1 MGTLNQTVPTVG
13 PLTAAQ
19 LTDEIN
25 TELVELYKRSF
36 AKVGGAAG
44 TNAYTGSIP
53 LNRPLE
59 DANGFIFVVPN
70 ANTGPCTF
78 NGLPLVTNQGAALQ
92 AGQLS
97 TGMVIAFIYN
107 QPSNDYRVLT
117 PLFAGTAPIVRVYSS
132 PGTFIWTKPSGLV
145 AILVEQQA
153 PGGGGGGSS
162 VASGGGSGSYGRR
175 LIAAS
180 LLPPTVSIVNGSPG
194 VGGTVG
200 STAGTNG
207 GNSSFGAFL
216 TTNGGARGLGA
227 AGNNAGGAGGAAG
240 TGGDVNEAG
249 RAARSSQFSPEG
261 APSPSGGAGGLFES
275 SVIQYPAT
283 LGGGGSGGVTGAAN
297 GGAGGPGRTIV
308 TEYYS

>member
-1 MGTLNQTVPTVG
+1 MGTLNQTVPTAG

-25 TELVELYKRSF
+25 TELAELYKRSF
-36 AKVGGAAG
+36 AKVGNAAG

-117 PLFAGTAPIVRVYSS
+117 PLFGGTAPIVRVYSS
-132 PGTFIWTKPSGLV
+132 PGTFIWTKTSGLV

-153 PGGGGGGSS
+153 PGGGGGY
-162 VASGGGSGSYGRR
+162 SGGSGAGSGSYGRR

-194 VGGTVG
+194 VGGTAS
-200 STAGTNG
+200 STAGSNG

-216 TTNGGARGLGA
+216 TTNGGARGLGSV
-227 AGNNAGGAGGAAG
+227 GSNAGGAGGAAG

-261 APSPSGGAGGLFES
+261 APSPSGGAGGLSENS
-275 SVIQYPAT
+275 SIQYPAT
-283 LGGGGSGGVTGAAN
+283 LGGGGSAGVPGASN
-297 GGAGGPGRTIV
+297 GGAGGPGRTSV